1 MSACRSSAAL
11 SVVSTNAAPLPD
23 ALADVDPADLDR
35 FVRHLAEAAV
45 AWHRRRQAAP
55 VPLRSADR
63 PDLPKVA

>member
-1 MSACRSSAAL
+1 MSACRSFAAL

-35 FVRHLAEAAV
+35 FVSHLAEAA
-45 AWHRRRQAAP
+45 ATWHRRRQATP

-63 PDLPKVA
+63 PDQPRAA

>member
-23 ALADVDPADLDR
+23 PLAAIDAADLDR
-35 FVRHLAEAAV
+35 FVRHLAEAAA

-63 PDLPKVA
+63 PDLPKAA